1 MGDESR
7 IAYSDIE
14 LEGINPVKTGKV
26 RSIYD
31 LGDSFLFVATDRVS
45 AYDCILPTPIL
56 DKGKVL
62 TQVSKFW
69 FDFIKD
75 IVDVHILTA
84 EFDDFPDSLKKHEK
98 QLKDRSMIVKKAK
111 VIPVECVVRGYIS
124 GSAWVEYVKKGTVN
138 EVFMPEGLKESE
150 KLITPIFTPATKAD
164 SGHDENIHFDKMCGI
179 IGKDLS
185 EKLQDLSISIYSKAR
200 DYMEDKG
207 IILAD
212 TKFEFGL
219 IDDKII
225 LIDEVLTPD
234 SSRFWPKDLYE
245 IGRSQESYDK
255 QFVRDYLNKINW
267 DRKPP
272 APVLPEEIVNS
283 TRQKYLDIYEIITGS
298 TL

>member
-1 MGDESR
+1 MTDEVR
-7 IAYSDIE
+7 IAYSEIDLID
-14 LEGINPVKTGKV
+14 LKPVKTGKV

-45 AYDCILPTPIL
+45 AYDSILPTPIL

-84 EFDDFPDSLKKHEK
+84 DFADFPDSLKKYET
-98 QLKDRSMIVKKAK
+98 QLKGRSMIVKKAQ
-111 VIPVECVVRGYIS
+111 VIPVECVVRGYLS

-138 EVFMPEGLKESE
+138 EVSMPKGLEESE
-150 KLITPIFTPATKAD
+150 KLVSPIFTPATKAE
-164 SGHDENIHFDKMCGI
+164 SGHDENIHFNKMCEI

-185 EKLQDLSISIYSKAR
+185 EKLQDLSIRIYVKAR
-200 DYMEDKG
+200 DYMESKG

-219 IDDKII
+219 IDGNII

-245 IGRSQESYDK
+245 KGKSQESYDK
-255 QFVRDYLNKINW
+255 QFVRDYLNKISW
-267 DRKPP
+267 DRNPP
-272 APVLPEEIVNS
+272 APELPDEIVSN
-283 TRQKYLDIYEIITGS
+283 TRQKYLDIYKIITGKS
-298 TL
+298 L